1 MKRKIYLNIVEK
13 SNYLHFNSDIA
24 EKSDKSYAEVA
35 HNLSVVEVELE
46 KAEER
51 CEMAE
56 SKSTELEEELKI
68 LANNLR
74 TGDLKLLRLEEKNE
88 DQKMS

>member
-1 MKRKIYLNIVEK
+1 M
-13 SNYLHFNSDIA
+13 
-24 EKSDKSYAEVA
+24 
-35 HNLSVVEVELE
+35 EVELE

-74 TGDLKLLRLEEKNE
+74 TGDFKLLRLEEKNE
-88 DQKMS
+88 DQKMSWKILVEMMYSLRYYN

>member
-1 MKRKIYLNIVEK
+1 M
-13 SNYLHFNSDIA
+13 
-24 EKSDKSYAEVA
+24 A

-74 TGDLKLLRLEEKNE
+74 TLEAASEKYNQKEASYIDDIQKLE
-88 DQKMS
+88 DNLADVRT

>member
-1 MKRKIYLNIVEK
+1 M
-13 SNYLHFNSDIA
+13 
-24 EKSDKSYAEVA
+24 
-35 HNLSVVEVELE
+35 EVELE